1 VGGWAGTQSPATRNC
16 WPLTRAK
23 DTSVW
28 ARQEQR
34 SCPSLAE
41 SFEFQKAN
49 LSVYTISV
57 LESDNDYHLL
67 LSNCREAMHKQLPL
81 DMSLLEVSFS

>member
-1 VGGWAGTQSPATRNC
+1 
-16 WPLTRAK
+16 
-23 DTSVW
+23 
-28 ARQEQR
+28 
-34 SCPSLAE
+34 LAE